1 MNWIEE
7 HKTMAI
13 VLFLFVGAGI
23 FVYLNSEYIAGM
35 LATGG
40 LGLLIP
46 NDKTRKLKKEV
57 QEKEQ
62 AMVILEEDR
71 QKLKKKY
78 HETKEKHTKEVQ
90 DANAK
95 EDYSGLDDDRLIAL
109 ARERGLLGN
118 TD

>member
-13 VLFLFVGAGI
+13 VLFLFVGAGV

-57 QEKEQ
+57 TEKEH
-62 AMVILEEDR
+62 AVVILEEDR
-71 QKLKKKY
+71 QQLKKRY
-78 HETKEKHTKEVQ
+78 NETKKKHAKEVQ
-90 DANAK
+90 DAK

-109 ARERGLLGN
+109 ARERGLLQSP
-118 TD
+118 DSE